1 MSVFTPVSKVQL
13 EVLLQNYTLGKL
25 VELQGITS
33 GIENTN
39 YFVTT
44 SQGKY
49 ILTLFEKIA
58 ATELPYY
65 LNLMAHLSGEGIPC
79 PRPVKMRNNEIIRLL
94 NDKPASIVTF
104 LPGRSVV
111 DVTETHCMQ
120 IGEMLARM
128 HLAGLSYPP
137 QNLNPRGSHWRC
149 VAAEAVLPFISPADQ
164 KLLIDEIHFQEQ
176 QQTERLPQ
184 GVIHADL
191 FRDNVLFGEG
201 GIGGIIDFYF
211 ACNDAL
217 LYDLAITTND
227 WCFREGYLFDKVC
240 ARAFILAYH
249 SVRPLNADEQL
260 AWSGMLR
267 AGALRFWLSRLY
279 DFHLPRPGELTHQ
292 KDPEHFKKIL
302 MYHIAHPEE
311 LVIPSH

>member
-1 MSVFTPVSKVQL
+1 MSVFTPVSKAQL

-65 LNLMAHLSGEGIPC
+65 LNLMAHLSGKGIPC
-79 PRPVKMRNNEIIRLL
+79 PSPVNMRNNDIMSLL
-94 NDKPASIVTF
+94 NDKPACIVTF
-104 LPGRSVV
+104 LPGKSVM
-111 DVTETHCMQ
+111 DVTEKHCML

-128 HLAGLSYPP
+128 HLAGLSYQP
-137 QNLNPRGSHWRC
+137 QNLNPRGQRWRYIT
-149 VAAEAVLPFISPADQ
+149 AEAVLPFLNPADQ
-164 KLLIDEIHFQEQ
+164 TLLNDEIHFQTQ
-176 QQTERLPQ
+176 QPTGKLPH

-191 FRDNVLFGEG
+191 FRDNVLFIDS

-217 LYDLAITTND
+217 LYDLAITVND
-227 WCFREGYLFDKVC
+227 WCLHEEYKLDKVHTS
-240 ARAFILAYH
+240 AFIQAYH
-249 SVRPLNADEQL
+249 NVRPLNADEQL
-260 AWSGMLR
+260 AWPGMLR

-279 DFHLPRPGELTHQ
+279 DFHLPRSGELTHQ
-292 KDPEHFKKIL
+292 KDPEHFRKIL
-302 MYHIAHPEE
+302 VHHIANPEA
-311 LVIPSH
+311 LTISGD

>member
-1 MSVFTPVSKVQL
+1 MSVFTPVSKAQL
-13 EVLLQNYTLGKL
+13 EVLLQNYALGKL

-39 YFVTT
+39 YSVTT

-58 ATELPYY
+58 VTELPYY
-65 LNLMAHLSGEGIPC
+65 LNLMAHLSSRGIPC
-79 PRPVKMRNNEIIRLL
+79 PRPVNMRNNDIMSLL
-94 NDKPASIVTF
+94 NDKPACIVTF
-104 LPGRSVV
+104 LSGKSII
-111 DVTETHCMQ
+111 DVTEKHCTQ

-128 HLAGLSYPP
+128 HLAGLSYQL
-137 QNLNPRGSHWRC
+137 QNANPRGSRWRS
-149 VAAEAVLPFISPADQ
+149 VTAEAVLPFLSPADQ
-164 KLLIDEIHFQEQ
+164 KLLIDEIHFQTQ
-176 QQTERLPQ
+176 QQTERLPH

-191 FRDNVLFGEG
+191 FRDNVLFVDG

-217 LYDLAITTND
+217 LYDLAITIND
-227 WCFREGYLFDKVC
+227 WCFRDECIFDKAC
-240 ARAFILAYH
+240 AKAFIQAYH
-249 SVRPLNADEQL
+249 NVRPLNTEEQQ
-260 AWSGMLR
+260 AWPGMLR

-292 KDPEHFKKIL
+292 KDPEHFRKIL
-302 MYHIAHPEE
+302 THHIVNPEK
-311 LVIPSH
+311 LTIPHS